1 VAILRADV
9 NAEFAAELAKL
20 RAKLTEGDESWDE
33 LSKATDEK
41 GRTRQTLV
49 RESCLLDARHGEV
62 VEAALVGPRHAR
74 KPRACAGTQGVRH
87 AHTASHR
94 AIAQALGRAQSRS
107 GTEPQRAG
115 LAAIPRVERALRRE
129 PQSAA
134 SQRALATQAYRSAE
148 LRGAGAR
155 KAAQTKGAAGWSR
168 AAKKAAQTRAR
179 RLA

>member
-9 NAEFAAELAKL
+9 NAEFATELAKL

-33 LSKATDEK
+33 LSKAPMRRGVL
-41 GRTRQTLV
+41 GRRSFGNRACWTQGMAKSSKRRWSGRVT
-49 RESCLLDARHGEV
+49 RESH
-62 VEAALVGPRHAR
+62 ALALEPKVFATRTP
-74 KPRACAGTQGVRH
+74 
-87 AHTASHR
+87 R
-94 AIAQALGRAQSRS
+94 AIALSLKRSAERSRDPGPSRS
-107 GTEPQRAG
+107 APDLQRSRG
-115 LAAIPRVERALRRE
+115 VERALRRE